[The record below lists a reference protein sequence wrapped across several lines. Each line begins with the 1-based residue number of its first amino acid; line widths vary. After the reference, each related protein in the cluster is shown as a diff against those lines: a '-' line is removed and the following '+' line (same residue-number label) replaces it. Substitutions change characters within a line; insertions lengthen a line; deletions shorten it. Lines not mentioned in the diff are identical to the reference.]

1 MAGGPILPSSIYL
14 GGASGNLSPTFYISS
29 AGIGTTWGAGA
40 FEGVGVV
47 ASLAADATAVLQY
60 NLPESIPTGTLNL
73 RILSLANAAT
83 GTAVVVVGDG
93 VTAAGSNIASATITA
108 ESSYSTAW
116 TAADN
121 LVEKKIVLSTA
132 PVANSI
138 YTVHAGFKTTGWTLA
153 AASVWQL
160 SLVWE

>member
-40 FEGVGVV
+40 FEGIGVV

-60 NLPESIPTGTLNL
+60 NLPESIPSGTCKL
-73 RILSLANAAT
+73 RVLALANAAS
-83 GTAVVVVGDG
+83 GTAVLVVGDG
-93 VTAAGSNIASATITA
+93 QTAVGSNIASATITA
-108 ESSYSTAW
+108 EATYSTAW

-121 LVEKKIVLSTA
+121 LVEVKITMSTS
-132 PVANSI
+132 PTANNI
-138 YTVHAGFKTTGWTLA
+138 FTVHAGFKTSSWSLA
-153 AASVWQL
+153 QSSVWQF